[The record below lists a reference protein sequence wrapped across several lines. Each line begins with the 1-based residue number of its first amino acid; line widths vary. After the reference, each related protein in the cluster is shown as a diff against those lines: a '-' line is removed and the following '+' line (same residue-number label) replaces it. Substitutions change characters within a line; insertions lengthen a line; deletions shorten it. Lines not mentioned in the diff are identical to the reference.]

1 MNSEEK
7 NAEPVALTI
16 AGFDPS
22 GGAGIVV
29 DVNTFASLG
38 CVPTAAV
45 TSLTFQNSSAV
56 FGAAHQTAE
65 IVRQQVNSILEGSH
79 IAGAKTGMLP
89 TAEIV
94 REVARLFRETNLP
107 APVVDP
113 VMRSTSG
120 YDLIEPDAWDLLMSD
135 LMPLARVITPN
146 IPEAERMTGLE
157 ISDQKGMRRAARKIR
172 EMGARAVLIKGG
184 HLGGQEAEEALEPP
198 LPLQAID
205 VLDDEGEVTVFRRD
219 WIDGPSMRGT
229 GCMLSSAIAAYLAR
243 GMSLEESV
251 EAAKRFVALK
261 LSKQQKRA

>member
-1 MNSEEK
+1 MNGEEK
-7 NAEPVALTI
+7 SAQPVVLTI

-22 GGAGIVV
+22 GSAGIVV

-56 FGAAHQTAE
+56 FGAAHQPAE
-65 IVRQQVNSILEGSH
+65 VVRQQVNSILEGSH

-94 REVARLFRETNLP
+94 REVACLFRESSLP

-120 YDLIEPDAWDLLMSD
+120 YDLIEPDAWDLLVND

-146 IPEAERMTGLE
+146 IPEAERISGLE
-157 ISDQKGMRRAARKIR
+157 ISDENGMRRAARRIR
-172 EMGARAVLIKGG
+172 DMGARGVLIKGG
-184 HLGGQEAEEALEPP
+184 HLEQQRSDVRGQRSEQLETVGPGR
-198 LPLQAID
+198 QAID
-205 VLDDEGEVTVFRRD
+205 MLNDEGEVTVFWGD
-219 WIDGPSMRGT
+219 WIEGTMRGT
-229 GCMLSSAIAAYLAR
+229 GCMLSAAIAAGLAKS
-243 GMSLEESV
+243 MTLKESV
-251 EAAKRFVALK
+251 DA
-261 LSKQQKRA
+261 